1 MVRDSFHNMFIH
13 IYQSNNEFGFLTAF
27 VSLCKDNIPL
37 HWVSLDSSNYLFS
50 IIDEHKPN
58 EIMRIDKM
66 VD

>member
-37 HWVSLDSSNYLFS
+37 HWVSLDSSN
-50 IIDEHKPN
+50 
-58 EIMRIDKM
+58 
-66 VD
+66 